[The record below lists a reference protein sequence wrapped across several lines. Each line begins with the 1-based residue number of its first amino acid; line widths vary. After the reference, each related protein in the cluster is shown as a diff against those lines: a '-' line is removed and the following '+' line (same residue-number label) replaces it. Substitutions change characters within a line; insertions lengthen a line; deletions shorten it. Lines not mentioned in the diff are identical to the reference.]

1 MAHALESGDFGLPLE
16 PSTQTQSDKFEP
28 FRTSET
34 HLKAQQSTTANPFL
48 PALSFT
54 STTAKPGAH
63 LGGEIARSAADTVSP
78 TANISKTGAKA
89 ISEQGLFQSAVALNA
104 IAENKDLAFKL
115 TGGSDTITRENIDK
129 ALLID
134 QTLRDPKGNIQYG
147 PPQFLTDTERQ
158 RLVELRNNWNGITTS
173 GALDATQLSKFSSQ
187 SLITSLGKETAEA
200 ITNGVLTGITAGT
213 TKPIHKGF
221 VTDGTAGTKAGA
233 EAGGAGAA
241 VGKLSES
248 AASLIG
254 KAIAGMQT
262 VAKVPTSPYTQQ
274 RTPLDTDHVKDAGES
289 VFDKIDEDHDGFL
302 SKKEL
307 GKAVS
312 EKKFQGQEAQVVA
325 TMYNNIVKLQELSD
339 DEIFTDDDGITK
351 KDLEAFDRLDAKKRR
366 EVTGLS
372 GCDLFIRNGF
382 AAADKDHDGFL
393 TRSEAIQAL
402 GNKNLTADERRILS
416 HIRDNVGEIEEA
428 SDDEWF
434 WENDGVTKKDLEA
447 HFNNWSRDGSE
458 AKLTGALSWI
468 IQRTSKSQQPDIS
481 RELFA
486 NNSPASAIK
495 PEAISQGTIGD
506 CYFLAALAGVARQN
520 PDVIKNMIKDNKNG
534 TYTVTFPNDK
544 SHPVTVSA
552 PTDAELG
559 LYNGGSKYGTWAI
572 VAEKAFGRYQQL
584 YKGKGGY
591 TPAEGGDG
599 GGRMETAN
607 KLLTGKDSNKLMVP
621 TTSEAD
627 LAKAMQDAFT
637 SKPPK
642 EITCGIYG
650 NKGKNGRTAG
660 GYPTG
665 HAYTIVGFTPDGK
678 GGGEVV
684 VRNPWGGQDGTTNG
698 TTKLS
703 IQDFKKNFS
712 DVVISKN

>member
-16 PSTQTQSDKFEP
+16 PNTQTQSDNFDP

-34 HLKAQQSTTANPFL
+34 NLKAQQSSTAHPFL
-48 PALSFT
+48 PVLGFT
-54 STTAKPGAH
+54 SQT
-63 LGGEIARSAADTVSP
+63 
-78 TANISKTGAKA
+78 
-89 ISEQGLFQSAVALNA
+89 EQSLFQTAVALNA
-104 IAENKDLAFKL
+104 IAENNDLAFKV
-115 TGGSDTITRENIDK
+115 TGGSATITRENIDK

-134 QTLRDPKGNIQYG
+134 DTLRNPKGAIQYG
-147 PPQFLTDTERQ
+147 PPKFLTDVERQ
-158 RLVELRNNWNGITTS
+158 RLVELRNNWNGITTN

-187 SLITSLGKETAEA
+187 SLTASLGKEAAEA
-200 ITNGVLTGITAGT
+200 ITTGALGGVTAGAAGLLKT
-213 TKPIHKGF
+213 NGKEEIKPIN
-221 VTDGTAGTKAGA
+221 
-233 EAGGAGAA
+233 GAGAGA
-241 VGKLSES
+241 GAGGIGAAAGKLSET
-248 AASLIG
+248 AASVIG

-262 VAKVPTSPYTQQ
+262 VVKEPTSPYAQQ
-274 RTPLDTDHVKDAGES
+274 RTPLDTDHVKEAGES
-289 VFDKIDEDHDGFL
+289 IFDKIDKDHDGFL

-325 TMYNNIVKLQELSD
+325 TLYNNVGKLEALSD

-351 KDLEAFDRLDAKKRR
+351 KDLEAFDRLDAKKRL

-382 AAADKDHDGFL
+382 ATADKDHNGFL
-393 TRSEAIQAL
+393 TRKEAIQAL
-402 GNKNLTADERRILS
+402 GNKNLTADEKRILS

-434 WENDGVTKKDLEA
+434 WEDDGVTKKDLEK

-468 IQRTSKSQQPDIS
+468 IGRTSKSQQADIS

-486 NNSPASAIK
+486 NNSPAGAIK

-506 CYFLAALAGVARQN
+506 CYFLAALAGVAKQN

-544 SHPVTVSA
+544 SHPITVSA

-584 YKGKGGY
+584 YKGKGGH

-599 GGRMETAN
+599 GGRMEYAN

-627 LAKAMQDAFT
+627 LARAMQDAFT

-650 NKGKNGRTAG
+650 NKGKNGRTAS

-678 GGGEVV
+678 GGGEVI